1 MTEMNR
7 KAYGRIN
14 WFLRKG
20 NNRGKEFTAQ
30 EIAENTE
37 LSLEEVKLT
46 IEMVMKDEVLFAGGP
61 SIVKAE
67 KPNCFCCRAKYL
79 DKPQGI

>member
-1 MTEMNR
+1 MTEINR

-14 WFLRKG
+14 WFLRKD

-37 LSLEEVKLT
+37 LSLEEVESIIK
-46 IEMVMKDEVLFAGGP
+46 MVLKNEVLFAGGP

-67 KPNCFCCRAKYL
+67 KPNCFCCRARYL
-79 DKPQGI
+79 DKFQGV